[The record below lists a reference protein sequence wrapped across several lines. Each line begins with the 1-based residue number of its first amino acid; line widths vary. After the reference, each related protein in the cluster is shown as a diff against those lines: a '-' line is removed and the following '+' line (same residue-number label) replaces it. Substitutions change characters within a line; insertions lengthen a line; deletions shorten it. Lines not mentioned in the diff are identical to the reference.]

1 MIAHPFHS
9 LLGMRH
15 AVGTDR
21 PGRTDCAARN
31 HARAQAGCQPR
42 RLGAVFGSVPGS
54 RTRAAPLHLAEHGW
68 KQFELEPGLDELF
81 PLSQLDEGG
90 LVHGHRGM
98 SQPPA
103 HVQEGQERTAR
114 WLDGSLRGAR
124 QTHGQQG
131 QRPAHRFKARHHGT
145 QSKGRQRHHH
155 AARPIDMAETWAVV
169 PRRVRAGV
177 LITEDRPRV
186 VGDVMVFLRVCFRNK
201 AIASV
206 SGRRAASAITP
217 QHVENAR
224 APALLHAPDVPQRH
238 AAALFVA

>member
-103 HVQEGQERTAR
+103 HVQEGQVAR
-114 WLDGSLRGAR
+114 DGLSDL
-124 QTHGQQG
+124 QHKP
-131 QRPAHRFKARHHGT
+131 RPHRFKARHHGT